1 MLSFFRRAIKSW
13 LAVAI
18 LALVAIA
25 VVVSGVGMDS
35 LGGGAGP
42 QGETLASMDGGSI
55 GTVEADRRVREAYT
69 QAAQQQPGLTMAA
82 FVAGGGVEG
91 TLQRVIS
98 AKAVELW
105 GRDHGF
111 TASKRLV
118 DGEIAS
124 IPAFQGPTGKFD
136 EATFR
141 SLLARERI
149 SETQLRA
156 DIAGD
161 AIRRQ
166 ILGPVAGGARAT
178 DALVTPYAAMLLD
191 RRDGTIGFVP
201 AAAMPQGPAPT
212 PAQIDAFY
220 RKNIAA
226 FTLPERRVLR
236 YAAID
241 ASQLGAVPAPTEA
254 EIAAAYKANAAQ
266 YAASEKRTLSQVLLP
281 TEAAARALV
290 ARIRSGT
297 PFAAAAQSAGFSP
310 RDTALGAKTQ
320 SELAGL
326 ASPAVAAAAFAAA
339 QGATTDPVKS
349 PLGWHIVRVDAIT
362 RTPPTPLAAVRGAL
376 VADLTKRATDA
387 ALADRVAK
395 IGDAIDDG
403 STFEQAATANKLQV
417 VTTPPLLPT
426 GAAPTNPAFKPD
438 ATLQP
443 LLKAAFQA
451 AEDDDPSV
459 ETVGPGSYALLDV
472 VDVVAA
478 APIPLAQVRST
489 VVAAL
494 TAERASAQAQQIAT
508 TIAAKAN
515 RGMSL
520 AAAFAGAGVK
530 LPVPQTGGGRQID
543 LAQARQAVPA
553 PVQLLFTMAP
563 GKVRTIADQNGAG
576 WYVVQLNSVKKGD
589 IRTQPQLVAATR
601 DEFGRALG
609 NEYADQLIAGI
620 MQDLKVKRDA
630 AAIARFKT
638 SLLQSSVVP

>member
-35 LGGGAGP
+35 LGGGGGA

-55 GTVEADRRVREAYT
+55 GAIEADRRVREAYT

-82 FVAGGGVEG
+82 FVAGGGVDA
-91 TLQRVIS
+91 TLRRVVS

-111 TASKRLV
+111 TASKRVV

-124 IPAFQGPTGKFD
+124 IPAFQGPTGGFD
-136 EATFR
+136 DATFR
-141 SLLARERI
+141 GLLARERI
-149 SETQLRA
+149 SEAQLRQ

-161 AIRRQ
+161 VIRRQ
-166 ILGPVAGGARAT
+166 ILGPIAGGTRAT
-178 DALVTPYAAMLLD
+178 DAMVTPYAAMLLD

-212 PAQIDAFY
+212 QAQVDAYY
-220 RKNIAA
+220 RANIAA

-236 YAAID
+236 YAAI
-241 ASQLGAVPAPTEA
+241 AAPPAAAPTEA
-254 EIAAAYKANAAQ
+254 EIAAAYRANAAQ
-266 YAASEKRTLSQVLLP
+266 YAATETRTLSQILVP

-290 ARIRSGT
+290 GRIRSGT
-297 PFAAAAQSAGFSP
+297 AFAAAAQSAGFGP
-310 RDTALGAKTQ
+310 RDTALGAKSQ
-320 SELAGL
+320 AEMAALS
-326 ASPAVAAAAFAAA
+326 SPAVAAAVFAAA
-339 QGATTDPVKS
+339 DGATTDPQKS
-349 PLGWHIVRVDAIT
+349 PLGWHIVHVDGIV
-362 RTPPTPLAAVRGAL
+362 RTPPKALAAVRPTL
-376 VADLTKRATDA
+376 VADLTKRKAEA

-403 STFEQAATANKLQV
+403 ATFEQAATTNGLQV

-426 GAAPTNPAFKPD
+426 GAAPTAPGFAPT
-438 ATLQP
+438 AILQP

-451 AEDDDPSV
+451 GEDDDPSV
-459 ETVGPGSYALLDV
+459 ETVGPSSYALLDV
-472 VDVVAA
+472 VDVVPA
-478 APIPLAQVRST
+478 APIPLAQVRGPILS
-489 VVAAL
+489 AIQ
-494 TAERASAQAQQIAT
+494 AERASAQARQVANGIV
-508 TIAAKAN
+508 AKATG
-515 RGMSL
+515 GMPL
-520 AAAFAGAGVK
+520 TAAFASAGMK

-543 LAQARQAVPA
+543 LAQARTPVPP

-563 GKVRTIADQNGAG
+563 GKIRTIADQNGAG

-589 IRTQPQLVAATR
+589 IKTQPQLVAATR

-620 MQDLKVKRDA
+620 MKDVNVKLDA
-630 AAIARFKT
+630 AAIARFKAG
-638 SLLQSSVVP
+638 LLQNSVLP